1 MKKGYLWCIGF
12 VLLFSI
18 IITICFFNL
27 KQGNDNNLDVLFEET
42 VSAKEE
48 FTIDEMLADYDE
60 LWEMLEENYY
70 YFPYLESQGIDVE
83 SLKRMTRQQLENRIS
98 NVDGFIYLLDFM
110 FKKMNNFAHLSVVSP
125 EMIFVY
131 QTYYNS
137 EGVGDNGWK
146 NTLQNPQTA
155 ALYEYLNK
163 VPFTENSELIT

>member
-98 NVDGFIYLLDFM
+98 NVDGFI
-110 FKKMNNFAHLSVVSP
+110 
-125 EMIFVY
+125 
-131 QTYYNS
+131 
-137 EGVGDNGWK
+137 
-146 NTLQNPQTA
+146 
-155 ALYEYLNK
+155 
-163 VPFTENSELIT
+163 